1 MSLEEYIE
9 VKQVKSGEK
18 RHTSMQAEQRMW
30 KAGGDK
36 ELGAYR
42 SMKWVDVART
52 RGQEE

>member
-1 MSLEEYIE
+1 M
-9 VKQVKSGEK
+9 KNGEK
-18 RHTSMQAEQRMW
+18 KHTSMHMW

-36 ELGAYR
+36 ELGAYK